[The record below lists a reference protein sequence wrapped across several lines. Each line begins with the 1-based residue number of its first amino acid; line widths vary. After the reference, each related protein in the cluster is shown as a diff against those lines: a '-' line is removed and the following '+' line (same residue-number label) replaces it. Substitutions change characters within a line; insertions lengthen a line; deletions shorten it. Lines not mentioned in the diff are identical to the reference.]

1 MPEGEKPR
9 LRYEAKPLRQD
20 ATQWGSSGDTF
31 FKYPFL
37 MQLGW
42 SGPRAAVDPVSRKRG
57 VPGVSEQRPLTLE
70 AINWSSLLLERFQ
83 STSLRL
89 PENKGGMGTQSR
101 QGCPSR

>member
-1 MPEGEKPR
+1 
-9 LRYEAKPLRQD
+9 
-20 ATQWGSSGDTF
+20 
-31 FKYPFL
+31 

-57 VPGVSEQRPLTLE
+57 VPGVSEQRPSTLE

-89 PENKGGMGTQSR
+89 PENKGGIGDPEQTRMPQSIER
-101 QGCPSR
+101 DRWADEAYIGATGLVQKMNLHPMK